1 MRTESVTTDNASFT
15 IHEMTIAEVR
25 TWVESFNTGGE
36 TDVVSE
42 LAVEGI
48 SLGDLAMLCRC
59 EVSAFDPL
67 TARELKLLADM
78 ATEVNTHFFRV
89 RRLIRVTAE
98 HLEKERAAGR
108 LPAIGVSN

>member
-1 MRTESVTTDNASFT
+1 MRTEPVFTDNGSFS
-15 IHEMTIAEVR
+15 IHELTVAEVR
-25 TWVESFNTGGE
+25 AWVESFNTGGQ

-48 SLGDLAMLCRC
+48 SLVDLAMLCRC

-78 ATEVNTHFFRV
+78 AAEVNVHFFRV
-89 RRLIRVTAE
+89 RRLIRETAE
-98 HLEKERAAGR
+98 RLEKERVAGR
-108 LPAIGVSN
+108 LPTFGVSN